1 MNILKKYFL
10 FNKKNENNK
19 ILNYEL
25 VDNYREIAK
34 LVKEARIQQNLTI
47 QELSR
52 ISKIPEQTINS
63 IENNTKN
70 IRPKF
75 PFIRSIL
82 IKLEECLI
90 LKKNTLVKLATR
102 EGENFKKEKP
112 NFLISKFDLLN
123 TWQGSLLYFFILI
136 LTIFILK
143 RYFILKVYKK
153 DKKYLLIKN
162 TKFNFLKNLNIFP
175 MEEVAKP
182 KNFNE
187 NLNFKISNMNM
198 NIKIQYKKNH
208 EDFPSSNWIDQKKLD
223 NYLLPTFTKKIVQ
236 YLESN

>member
-25 VDNYREIAK
+25 VDNYKEIAK

-47 QELSR
+47 QELST

-63 IENNTKN
+63 IENNKKN

-90 LKKNTLVKLATR
+90 LKKNSLVKLATTER
-102 EGENFKKEKP
+102 ENFKKEKQ
-112 NFLISKFDLLN
+112 NLLIRKFDLIN
-123 TWQGSLLYFFILI
+123 TWQGTLFYFFILVI
-136 LTIFILK
+136 TIFILK
-143 RYFILKVYKK
+143 RYFISNVH
-153 DKKYLLIKN
+153 IIEIQNIENKN
-162 TKFNFLKNLNIFP
+162 IEK
-175 MEEVAKP
+175 
-182 KNFNE
+182 
-187 NLNFKISNMNM
+187 
-198 NIKIQYKKNH
+198 
-208 EDFPSSNWIDQKKLD
+208 
-223 NYLLPTFTKKIVQ
+223 
-236 YLESN
+236 

>member
-10 FNKKNENNK
+10 FNKKIENNK

-52 ISKIPEQTINS
+52 ISKIPEQIINS

-102 EGENFKKEKP
+102 ERENFKKEKP
-112 NFLISKFDLLN
+112 NFLIRKFDLIN
-123 TWQGSLLYFFILI
+123 TWQGTLFYFFILV
-136 LTIFILK
+136 LTVFILK
-143 RYFILKVYKK
+143 RYFILNVH
-153 DKKYLLIKN
+153 IIEIQNIENKN
-162 TKFNFLKNLNIFP
+162 IEK
-175 MEEVAKP
+175 
-182 KNFNE
+182 
-187 NLNFKISNMNM
+187 
-198 NIKIQYKKNH
+198 
-208 EDFPSSNWIDQKKLD
+208 
-223 NYLLPTFTKKIVQ
+223 
-236 YLESN
+236 

>member
-34 LVKEARIQQNLTI
+34 LVKEARIQQKLSI

-63 IENNTKN
+63 IENNKKN

-102 EGENFKKEKP
+102 ERENFKKEKP
-112 NFLISKFDLLN
+112 NFLIRKFDLIN
-123 TWQGSLLYFFILI
+123 TWQGTLFYFFILV
-136 LTIFILK
+136 LTVFILK
-143 RYFILKVYKK
+143 RYFILNVH
-153 DKKYLLIKN
+153 IIEIQNIENKN
-162 TKFNFLKNLNIFP
+162 IEK
-175 MEEVAKP
+175 
-182 KNFNE
+182 
-187 NLNFKISNMNM
+187 
-198 NIKIQYKKNH
+198 
-208 EDFPSSNWIDQKKLD
+208 
-223 NYLLPTFTKKIVQ
+223 
-236 YLESN
+236 